1 MVILYSPMATD
12 TDRANDCQSLQD
24 YMQVIRYP
32 LLQYASIQVLIPHEQ
47 FVKSKPKSEPI
58 SYMHKSSNPG
68 ESSSAATSATV
79 YFSGL
84 TFRSSKARLRD

>member
-32 LLQYASIQVLIPHEQ
+32 LFAVSQYPSFDSQ
-47 FVKSKPKSEPI
+47 
-58 SYMHKSSNPG
+58 
-68 ESSSAATSATV
+68 
-79 YFSGL
+79 
-84 TFRSSKARLRD
+84 